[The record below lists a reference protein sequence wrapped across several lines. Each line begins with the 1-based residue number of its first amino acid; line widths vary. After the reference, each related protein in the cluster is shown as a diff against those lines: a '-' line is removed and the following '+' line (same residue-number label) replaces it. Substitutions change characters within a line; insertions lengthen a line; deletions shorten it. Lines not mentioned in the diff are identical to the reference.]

1 MTSVVDRFLRYVK
14 YDTQSDENA
23 SLEVKFPSTDKQHE
37 FAKLLA
43 QELEEMGA
51 DSVYYDS
58 RYGYVY
64 AKILNNSDMGR
75 IPTLAYIAHMDTSP
89 EVSGRD
95 VNPQIIRNYQ
105 GGDIVLGEDS

>member
-23 SLEVKFPSTDKQHE
+23 SLEGKFPSTDKQHE
-37 FAKLLA
+37 LAKLLA

-75 IPTLAYIAHMDTSP
+75 IPTQA
-89 EVSGRD
+89 
-95 VNPQIIRNYQ
+95 
-105 GGDIVLGEDS
+105 